1 MKKTLIICFLV
12 CITVLVFGKPINLYN
27 KGVSKLN
34 PMEAE
39 IVAATVYQNAN
50 YKGASKVLYEGK
62 FSYEGAR
69 YRLNNAADLNDAISS
84 IKVQPNYII
93 KVWVDA
99 VNKTNRAGDDEGE
112 GAWILVDKDIPNLAA
127 LNMDD
132 KISFIEIIKLPV
144 FFQNNTCRGA
154 FYNFIKP
161 TFIPPKGKFNY
172 MIGENLNLT
181 FTMVNSN
188 SVTAYGVI
196 TCQDGMLSDK
206 NTLNFRG
213 SLTLSDK
220 TRSCGSEYFAFDP
233 KISIEYFV
241 EINVCTNIARIKIPV
256 WNLDIQNLTLK
267 SEAGLLYAFGGN
279 HINVFAFSEYYHV
292 VP

>member
-1 MKKTLIICFLV
+1 MKKSLTIAVLLCM
-12 CITVLVFGKPINLYN
+12 TVMAFGNQVNFYN
-27 KGVSKLN
+27 KGVSQSNVL
-34 PMEAE
+34 EAE
-39 IVAATVYQNAN
+39 TLAATVYQNAN
-50 YKGASKVLYEGK
+50 YKGASKALFEGK
-62 FSYEGAR
+62 FSHEGAR

-99 VNKTNRAGDDEGE
+99 VNKTNRTGDDEGD

-132 KISFIEIIKLPV
+132 KISFIELIKLPV
-144 FFQNNTCRGA
+144 FFQNNACRGA
-154 FYNFIKP
+154 FYNFLKP
-161 TFIPPKGKFNY
+161 TFIPSKGNFNY

-188 SVTAYGVI
+188 SVTAYGII
-196 TCQDGMLSDK
+196 TCQDGMLNDK

-220 TRSCGSEYFAFDP
+220 KRSCGNDFFIFDP
-233 KISIEYFV
+233 KIAIEYLV

-256 WNLDIQNLTLK
+256 WNLDIQNLNLK